1 MWCARC
7 VCGYNHRAR
16 PALDHTGPQPVAVFA
31 LAARAKTLRRRCSL
45 PHSNAPLHACPHPCG
60 SAPRPRP
67 SCAAQAGRRRHRLL
81 PSSAPRLKLG
91 VSDSVHAA
99 ANLIS
104 SVTIDRC
111 WKLFDMTRV
120 VMTLA
125 GRNGGIYF
133 VVFHPCR
140 VAARANGGIPFQH
153 QRARSEEGNEEEVFS
168 FTFLRKRHLA
178 TSATS
183 GNLHTTIHA

>member
-1 MWCARC
+1 VRS
-7 VCGYNHRAR
+7 VCLRVYIYNHRAR

-31 LAARAKTLRRRCSL
+31 LAARVKTLRRRCSL
-45 PHSNAPLHACPHPCG
+45 PHSNAPLHACPHPCS

-104 SVTIDRC
+104 SVAIDHC
-111 WKLFDMTRV
+111 WKHFDIDSCCDDSCGAQRHYFFCCVSSLQNGCSGKWRHRV
-120 VMTLA
+120 
-125 GRNGGIYF
+125 
-133 VVFHPCR
+133 
-140 VAARANGGIPFQH
+140 
-153 QRARSEEGNEEEVFS
+153 S
-168 FTFLRKRHLA
+168 
-178 TSATS
+178 TSAGS
-183 GNLHTTIHA
+183 V